1 MIAAASQTD
10 RAPLYE
16 HAGVSAEVRIVRR
29 VLTPPVDVATPGHMI
44 NVAWNL
50 AAGATIAEV
59 TAAMLT
65 LGPDVAEEV
74 TASAGFHADGN
85 GWVVDVPANRRIRAL
100 GLSGFKG
107 PEGSVLTGDLGGR
120 RIVVA
125 FPRAAGG
132 FDAPRF
138 AVPAVGRQNAIP
150 SSLLGASFVNAS
162 LTLNPSVAARK
173 VRIALVDG
181 ASPAEFS
188 EVPTELTA
196 VRLVAHVAA
205 QDLKVLGPDG
215 AVLWTAPEFDPD
227 AADADI
233 DLGRALSAALTAA
246 LAAGQPPTA
255 RVVVTATAPART
267 RVDAGRVHGVLVRSV
282 AGVTKV
288 TLAGE
293 PAAMELAPPVAAEVP
308 SRVIADLRL
317 RYAGMRLVADLSDP
331 TPATGAPAGRIVS
344 PGGANASGSLR
355 PLPPLALRGES
366 VARLG
371 LRGRAAEPTE
381 LAVELVDAA
390 TGSPL
395 GAAAVLA
402 LQPGPIA
409 YLWAVFA
416 KPVAID
422 RAAAVRVRAN
432 TGRFLWANG
441 PAGTPSLLVA
451 VADPDPGG
459 RPIRIGGATLAAMGA
474 PVLEIKAATI
484 PALPFAGAAPL
495 LQSELFVAVE
505 FADLRLEYAR

>member
-1 MIAAASQTD
+1 MIVAVSQAD
-10 RAPLYE
+10 RAQLFD
-16 HAGVSAEVRIVRR
+16 HAGVSVGERSARR
-29 VLTPPVDVATPGHMI
+29 VLAPPVDVATPGHMI
-44 NVAWNL
+44 DVSWTL
-50 AAGATIAEV
+50 AAGATTAEV
-59 TAAMLT
+59 TAATLT

-74 TASAGFHADGN
+74 TASAGFHADGK
-85 GWVVDVPANRRIRAL
+85 GWVVDVSENRRVRAL

-107 PEGSVLTGDLGGR
+107 PEGSELAGDLGGR

-162 LTLNPSVAARK
+162 LTLDPSVAARK

-181 ASPAEFS
+181 ASPAAFT
-188 EVPTELTA
+188 EVATELAA
-196 VRLVAHVAA
+196 VRLVTHVAA

-215 AVLWTAPEFDPD
+215 AVLWTTPEFDPD
-227 AADADI
+227 AVDADI
-233 DLGRALSAALTAA
+233 DLGRALSAAFTAA
-246 LAAGQPPTA
+246 LAAGQPPIA
-255 RVVVTATAPART
+255 RVTITATAPART
-267 RVDAGRVHGVLVRSV
+267 RVAAGRVHGVLVRTL

-288 TLAGE
+288 TLEG
-293 PAAMELAPPVAAEVP
+293 APVTMKLTPPIAAEIP
-308 SRVIADLRL
+308 SRVTADLRL
-317 RYAGMRLVADLSDP
+317 RYADIRLVPDLSDP
-331 TPATGAPAGRIVS
+331 TPAAGAPAGRIVT
-344 PGGANASGSLR
+344 PGGGSPPGMLR
-355 PLPPLALRGES
+355 PLPPRALQGES

-381 LAVELVDAA
+381 LTVELVDAA
-390 TGSPL
+390 TGAPM
-395 GAAAVLA
+395 GPAAVLM

-422 RAAAVRVRAN
+422 RAAAVRVRAK

-441 PAGTPSLLVA
+441 PAGAPSLLVA

-459 RPIRIGGATLAAMGA
+459 RPIRIGGATLAPMST

-484 PALPFAGAAPL
+484 PAQPFAGAAPL
-495 LQSELFVAVE
+495 LQSELFVTVE